1 MTLQPGLK
9 FESTATVT
17 PALTAEQLGS
27 GDMPVLATPALV
39 ALLENAAMR
48 AVAPA
53 LEEGQTTV
61 GTAVSTSHLK
71 ASAVGAVVRAV
82 AVLKAVEGRCLN
94 FEVSAWEGETLLG
107 QGVHTRFVV
116 DRERFLAKLK

>member
-1 MTLQPGLK
+1 MILQPGLK

-17 PALTAEQLGS
+17 SALTAEQLGS

-39 ALLENAAMR
+39 ALMENAAMR
-48 AVAPA
+48 AVAAA
-53 LEEGQTTV
+53 LGEGQTTV
-61 GTAVSTSHLK
+61 GTAISTSHLK
-71 ASAVGAVVRAV
+71 ASAVGAVVRAE
-82 AVLKAVEGRCLN
+82 ALLTAVEGRQLT
-94 FEVSAWEGETLLG
+94 FEVSAWQGDVLLG